1 MRVRIAYN
9 FSLQSSDKIKRTYL
23 KLSHLILKML
33 LSSNNRNT
41 AMFNTIAYLL
51 LLPCPVKALVGT
63 FEVRLLQAIT
73 IQTNN
78 QFQYNHSKKNVI
90 FDKKKIKDNQSQTG
104 IKA

>member
-9 FSLQSSDKIKRTYL
+9 FSLKSSDKIKRTYL

-78 QFQYNHSKKNVI
+78 QFQYNQSKKKSD
-90 FDKKKIKDNQSQTG
+90 FDKKKIKDSQS
-104 IKA
+104 